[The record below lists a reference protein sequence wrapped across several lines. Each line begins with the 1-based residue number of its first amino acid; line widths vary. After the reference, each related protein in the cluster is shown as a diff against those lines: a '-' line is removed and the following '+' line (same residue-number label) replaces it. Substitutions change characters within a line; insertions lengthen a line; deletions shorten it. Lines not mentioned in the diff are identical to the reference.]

1 MTENIVTGPQRWLE
15 VFRCPVKLYPMK
27 AYEEIIEFFAGA
39 MDAAKLRRYRPSK
52 AAETRVA
59 ALVEKHKEGTL
70 RPTEREEL
78 NVYLRLEHLMRLA
91 KARSRKLILS
101 A

>member
-1 MTENIVTGPQRWLE
+1 
-15 VFRCPVKLYPMK
+15 MK

-39 MDAAKLRRYRPSK
+39 TDAGKLRRYRPSR
-52 AAETRVA
+52 ASETRVA
-59 ALVEKHKEGTL
+59 ALVTKHKEGTL
-70 RPTEREEL
+70 RSAEREEL

-91 KARSRKLILS
+91 KARSRKLTLS